1 MFNSSKI
8 YKWQRIFE
16 AKRNNNFDTRN
27 IKQIY
32 FRERQRDTRVDR
44 WSEIKYERRKKN
56 RMEEDG
62 ERREERVLS

>member
-16 AKRNNNFDTRN
+16 AERNNNFDTRN